1 MSEEPTQHPLGRL
14 FLLNPDSILGLMMFS
29 VVLAV
34 QDEQSSSFELV
45 LVSFAGVFALWVA
58 HVFAHTIA
66 GHSVTEDH
74 RISLWKAFRASVHDA
89 MPMFLWPAP
98 SVVTLLVAPIFGVD
112 TASAVD
118 LAFAVMFA
126 TLFLFGFLVFQYR
139 RRSVLTR
146 IVGGLATAL
155 AGMIVIGVE
164 LFVRY
169 IH

>member
-1 MSEEPTQHPLGRL
+1 MYEDR
-14 FLLNPDSILGLMMFS
+14 F
-29 VVLAV
+29 
-34 QDEQSSSFELV
+34 
-45 LVSFAGVFALWVA
+45 
-58 HVFAHTIA
+58 
-66 GHSVTEDH
+66 TEDH

-98 SVVTLLVAPIFGVD
+98 SVVTLLIAPMVGLD

-118 LAFAVMFA
+118 VAFAVMFA

-146 IVGGLATAL
+146 ILGGLATAF

-164 LFVRY
+164 LVVRY